1 MPDIVRDVMTP
12 NVLILS
18 PRDTVVRAA
27 ALMRDQDIGALPV
40 GEDDRLIGMLTD
52 RDIVRRTTAQ
62 GLVPS
67 EARVGDAMTKGILYC
82 FEDDSCDDAATSM
95 AANGIRR
102 LPVVNREKRLVG
114 IVSLGDLAKGGAE
127 EPAAEALAEICR
139 PSHGGYVG
147 QLPRP

>member
-1 MPDIVRDVMTP
+1 MPDMVRDVMTP
-12 NVLILS
+12 DVLILS

-27 ALMRDQDIGALPV
+27 VLMRDQDIGALPV

-67 EARVGDAMTKGILYC
+67 DARVGDAMTKGILYC
-82 FEDDSCDDAATSM
+82 FDDDSCDDAAISM

-102 LPVVNREKRLVG
+102 LPVVNRERRLVG
-114 IVSLGDLAKGGAE
+114 IVSLGDLAKWGAE
-127 EPAAEALAEICR
+127 ESAAEALAVICQA
-139 PSHGGYVG
+139 SHGGYVG
-147 QLPRP
+147 QLPGA